1 MAIVKGSK
9 AIQLVRQEY
18 RYDPQQQTNVIERE
32 YQGSTLSALGFYTKT
47 AGGVNNVSVQLDGGV
62 GRVVMQSPVAGGK
75 SGEEVTE
82 RYEVVTEFVEK
93 DIFQIPAVAQEAR
106 AYDLTVDSAGEE
118 SAPYYRQLAED
129 CASNKSNV
137 LNPAVYPFFGQVL
150 RYLRDGVTGYE
161 LEYVVIKRTR
171 RIPRGSAQVAS
182 IGDGLV
188 YYTTAQLLLPD
199 DVAFSVPDS
208 TGLTPISSDY
218 AWGWR
223 RRPSQSVVEGMYID
237 QSSEFILSQ
246 WSTLA
251 YSPSSSEAAW

>member
-18 RYDPQQQTNVIERE
+18 RYDPQQQASIVERE
-32 YQGSTLSALGFYTKT
+32 YQGSTASALGLYSKT
-47 AGGVNNVSVQLDGGV
+47 SGGNTNVSVQLDGGI
-62 GRVVMQSPVAGGK
+62 GRVVTQVPTFVTVNQ
-75 SGEEVTE
+75 EYTE

-106 AYDLTVDSAGEE
+106 EYNDSVDAGGAEDD
-118 SAPYYRQLAED
+118 PYYREAAEQV
-129 CASNKSNV
+129 ATNKLTLTGINQWTYF
-137 LNPAVYPFFGQVL
+137 NQVV

-161 LEYVVIKRTR
+161 LEYVVIKRSR
-171 RIPRGSAQVAS
+171 RIPRGSGTVAS

-199 DVAFSVPDS
+199 DVAFSVPNS
-208 TGLTPISSDY
+208 TSLTPISSDY

-223 RRPSQSVVEGMYID
+223 RRPSQSVVEGMYVE

-251 YSPSSSEAAW
+251 YSASSTEAAW